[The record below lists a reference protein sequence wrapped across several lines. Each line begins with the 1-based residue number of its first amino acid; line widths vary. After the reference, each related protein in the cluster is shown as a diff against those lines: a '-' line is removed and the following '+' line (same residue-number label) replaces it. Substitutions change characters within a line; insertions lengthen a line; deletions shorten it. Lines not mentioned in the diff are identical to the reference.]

1 MTGSLKIKLPL
12 ISIVV
17 GVRGVRKV
25 EGNVIGLPCKTELD
39 EYSGLILIK
48 ETENFHLPSLQSRS
62 LV

>member
-1 MTGSLKIKLPL
+1 MLPL

-25 EGNVIGLPCKTELD
+25 ERNVIGPPCKTELD